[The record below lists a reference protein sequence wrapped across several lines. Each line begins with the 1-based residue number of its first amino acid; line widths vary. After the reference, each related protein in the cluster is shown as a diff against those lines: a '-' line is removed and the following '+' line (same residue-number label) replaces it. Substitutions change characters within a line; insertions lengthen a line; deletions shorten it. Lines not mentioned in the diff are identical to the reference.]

1 MTKGGAVARNQQ
13 IRIGD
18 VTYYF
23 DSNGKLINQTNEN
36 TSISG
41 RTKATSSMMVKYYNQ
56 SGKKY
61 PQHVYKDKGAKNI
74 EAFCNIF
81 FEEANAEGIRAE
93 VAFCQAMKETG
104 WLQYGGDVKVEQC
117 NFAGIGATGGG
128 NVGASFPDVRTGVR
142 AQIQHLKAYANN
154 EALVNQCVDPRFN
167 LVKRGSAPYV
177 EWLGKNANPNG
188 VGWAPS
194 AEYGKSIVNMI
205 NTLLSM

>member
-1 MTKGGAVARNQQ
+1 MLAEIGNTTLIASTTKTTIDQM
-13 IRIGD
+13 I
-18 VTYYF
+18 
-23 DSNGKLINQTNEN
+23 
-36 TSISG
+36 
-41 RTKATSSMMVKYYNQ
+41 KYYN
-56 SGKKY
+56 SSNKKY
-61 PQHVYKDKGAKNI
+61 PSEVYGTKGARNI
-74 EAFCNIF
+74 NEFCQIY

-104 WLQYGGDVKVEQC
+104 WLQYGGDVKAEQC

-194 AEYGKSIVNMI
+194 ADYGKSIVNMI